1 MQKFLL
7 PPSAMVAVAPLA
19 LGALIAAAPS
29 HAFAQ
34 LRIDHAFARATPPGA
49 RTGGAYFEI
58 ENRGGDSDRLLRVS
72 TPAAAAAEIHSMT
85 MDGGVMTMRAAAA
98 LDDPAPATTF
108 AHLDA
113 TTVLS
118 PKSYHVMLLDL
129 KGPLVA
135 GETIPLT
142 LTFEKAGVIEV
153 PLRVEAMGA
162 TGK

>member
-85 MDGGVMTMRAAAA
+85 MDGGVMKMRAAAA
-98 LDDPAPATTF
+98 LDVPP
-108 AHLDA
+108 HA

-129 KGPLVA
+129 MGPLVA

>member
-34 LRIDHAFARATPPGA
+34 LRSDHAFARATPPGA

-85 MDGGVMTMRAAAA
+85 MDGGVMKMRAAAA
-98 LDDPAPATTF
+98 LDVPP
-108 AHLDA
+108 HA

-118 PKSYHVMLLDL
+118 PKSYHVMLLD
-129 KGPLVA
+129 A